1 MIRKTILW
9 CALIGN
15 VLAAR
20 LDNLYGAPAPPGASR
35 GGEGD
40 GNFLNA
46 PRQDGQFGGA
56 PSNQYLPPT
65 GQASN
70 QPGYLSVAP
79 LGGGQAQNQFGY
91 DPQSQQQPQQQ
102 PQRALYSPQP
112 FGGFGG
118 SQPGAG
124 GFQGGYQGPRT
135 TPIPILRYE
144 NVNNGDGSYRFDYAT
159 GNGIQHQEEG
169 YNRKIGPELGE
180 QIVTGGYSYT
190 GPDGKLYSIQYKADA
205 GGFQPVG
212 DHLPTPPPLPQELQ
226 EAYNLHAKLY
236 AEAAARPKNPAYQG
250 PQGYDQQ
257 QPGQQ
262 YGAPQPQYQSP
273 GSQQFGAPHHQ
284 QQQQPQPQ
292 YQTSQQPQYQT
303 SQQPQFQNTASS
315 VQGYP
320 SAPSNQYLPPT
331 NRQQG
336 FSPSSGYQY

>member
-1 MIRKTILW
+1 MIRKTILL
-9 CALIGN
+9 CALVGSA
-15 VLAAR
+15 LPAR
-20 LDNLYGAPAPPGASR
+20 LDNLYGAPAPAGASL
-35 GGEGD
+35 GGGGD
-40 GNFLNA
+40 GNFLNT
-46 PRQDGQFGGA
+46 PRQDGQYDRA

-65 GQASN
+65 GQDSN
-70 QPGYLSVAP
+70 QAGYPSVAP
-79 LGGGQAQNQFGY
+79 IGGGGQTQSQFGY
-91 DPQSQQQPQQQ
+91 NPQQQPQQQ
-102 PQRALYSPQP
+102 PHRGSQSQQP

-118 SQPGAG
+118 GQTRPGAY
-124 GFQGGYQGPRT
+124 QGGYQGPQT

-144 NVNNGDGSYRFDYAT
+144 NVNNGDGSYRFNYAT

-180 QIVTGGYSYT
+180 QIVNGGYSYP

-212 DHLPTPPPLPQELQ
+212 DHLPTPPPLPRELQ
-226 EAYNLHAKLY
+226 EAYDLHAKLY

-273 GSQQFGAPHHQ
+273 SSQYGAP

-292 YQTSQQPQYQT
+292 YQAPQQPQT
-303 SQQPQFQNTASS
+303 SQNTASS
-315 VQGYP
+315 GQGYP
-320 SAPSNQYLPPT
+320 SAPSNQYLPPS